1 VERFFLLYQFWYT
14 RLMDA
19 INASEARRTL
29 FQLLEQVNTDAD
41 TVEIQYKKGNAV
53 LLSSDEYAA
62 MQETTHL
69 LNSPTNA
76 ARLLASLQD
85 ARSGNTQQHLLDTG
99 DDQAA

>member
-1 VERFFLLYQFWYT
+1 
-14 RLMDA
+14 MDA

-29 FQLLEQVNTDAD
+29 FQLLEQVNADAD

-53 LLSSDEYAA
+53 LLSSAEYAA

-85 ARSGNTQQHLLDTG
+85 AQSGNTQQHLLDTS
-99 DDQAA
+99 DDNAA